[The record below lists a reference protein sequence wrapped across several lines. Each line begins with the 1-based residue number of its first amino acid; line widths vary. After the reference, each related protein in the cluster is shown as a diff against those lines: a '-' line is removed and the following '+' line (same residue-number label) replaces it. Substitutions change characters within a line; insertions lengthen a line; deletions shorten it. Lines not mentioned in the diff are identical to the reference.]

1 MGADARLPPPIPPAK
16 DCLLAAGAGG
26 GPMEVLIP
34 PVLGRAG
41 FDVETDGALVFEGV
55 PVRGVE
61 VDDVAAESCF
71 VGDLVGD

>member
-1 MGADARLPPPIPPAK
+1 
-16 DCLLAAGAGG
+16 
-26 GPMEVLIP
+26 MEVLIP